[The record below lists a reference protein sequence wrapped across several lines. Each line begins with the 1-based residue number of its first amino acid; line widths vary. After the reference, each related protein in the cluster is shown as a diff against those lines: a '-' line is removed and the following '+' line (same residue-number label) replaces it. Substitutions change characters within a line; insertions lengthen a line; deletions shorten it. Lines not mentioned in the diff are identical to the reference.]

1 MMFHI
6 CAPEET
12 GLLTF
17 RAFFRTISLDGG
29 GGGCYY
35 RGMNTPE
42 DTSDLPDNFDP
53 TWQEDEE
60 IDWEYEKYLDCQIDA
75 SWDY

>member
-1 MMFHI
+1 
-6 CAPEET
+6 
-12 GLLTF
+12 LLDA
-17 RAFFRTISLDGG
+17 RPSP
-29 GGGCYY
+29 YY
-35 RGMNTPE
+35 YTDMDNTP
-42 DTSDLPDNFDP
+42 DCTSDLPDNFDP

>member
-1 MMFHI
+1 
-6 CAPEET
+6 
-12 GLLTF
+12 
-17 RAFFRTISLDGG
+17 
-29 GGGCYY
+29 
-35 RGMNTPE
+35 MNTPE

-60 IDWEYEKYLDCQIDA
+60 IDWEYERYMDFQIDE

>member
-1 MMFHI
+1 MLESFLDSPCI
-6 CAPEET
+6 
-12 GLLTF
+12 LS
-17 RAFFRTISLDGG
+17 SL
-29 GGGCYY
+29 CYY
-35 RGMNTPE
+35 TRMNTPE

>member
-1 MMFHI
+1 MVESFLDSPCI
-6 CAPEET
+6 LA
-12 GLLTF
+12 
-17 RAFFRTISLDGG
+17 SL
-29 GGGCYY
+29 CYY
-35 RGMNTPE
+35 RDMNTPE